1 MPNSYKSVAY
11 STTGSGSNEDV
22 YTCGVVASVVKNLVV
37 YNSSSTTA
45 YAITVKIYKAAS
57 TTSYEINY
65 QSVGARTA
73 WNVLN
78 SDGSINLQNGDKIQV
93 VTSQAGL
100 VVNLSYMESSVS
112 VSGINLSAIADVSDV
127 AATDNQVLTW
137 DSATGLATWE
147 TSVAG
152 GITNVTGTAPIS
164 VSGTTTKNVSISA
177 ATASAAGSMSA
188 DDKAKLNGI
197 ADAADVNQ
205 NAFSNIVTL
214 GFQADGTTAVN
225 LTHAAELT
233 TDTFSVLFLAPLT
246 LTSAGDDS
254 VIVGTTAEANVNADW
269 NAVSGDAQILN
280 KPSLATVAT
289 SGSYSDLTNKPT
301 IVSSVTG
308 TAPIASSGGTTP
320 AISISPA
327 SATDPGSMSSAHWTK
342 LEGIA
347 AGAEVNVN
355 ADWNAVSGDAQ
366 ILNKPSLA
374 AVATSGS
381 YNDLTN
387 KPTIVSSVT
396 GTAPIVSSGGTT
408 PAISID
414 ASSATNAGSMSSDHW
429 TKLEGISAGAE
440 VNQNAFSNIA
450 VSGQT
455 TVAADSKTDT
465 LTLIAGT
472 NVTITTNATNDEV
485 TISSNGGGSTNSF
498 QTIAVSGQSSVVA
511 DSATDTLTLIAGSN
525 ITLTTNAT
533 NDEITIA
540 ASGGGGGTPA
550 GNSGEIQFNS
560 SGSFGASSGLF
571 WDITNGR
578 LGVGLNTGLTNE
590 ITASVADVNGIAS
603 FNTAASS
610 ATAGSNI
617 TVYSNDNAALVSG
630 DRLGAFNFGGSTG
643 VGTIG
648 VGASI
653 QGFSAGTFAPASIP
667 SVMTFSTVPGAA
679 NTLAERMR
687 IFNDGN
693 IAIGETSSLAKLS
706 IRGSG
711 STSGSSSL
719 IIRNA
724 GAGTLFQVRDD
735 GKCVIGTGGVDGAIM
750 LNIRGTTATSA
761 ESALRLWNSNSVTT
775 FQVRNDGAYTFF
787 GGALGLAQTG
797 YTTFS
802 NLTTLRTGDADTLTL
817 GQLCDIVGT
826 LILDL
831 KIKGII
837 AS

>member
-22 YTCGVVASVVKNLVV
+22 YTCGVVASVVKSLVV

-57 TTSYEINY
+57 TTSYEVNY

-73 WNVLN
+73 WNVL
-78 SDGSINLQNGDKIQV
+78 SPDGSINLQNGDKIQV

-152 GITNVTGTAPIS
+152 GITNIVGTSPIAVS
-164 VSGTTTKNVSISA
+164 TSGTTRTISISA
-177 ATASAAGSMSA
+177 ATTGAAGSMSGP
-188 DDKAKLNGI
+188 DKLKLESI
-197 ADAADVNQ
+197 AAGAEVNQ
-205 NAFSNIVTL
+205 NTFANITTV
-214 GFQADGTTAVN
+214 GYQSDGTTVVN
-225 LTHAAELT
+225 QTHAADAKS
-233 TDTFSVLFLAPLT
+233 DTFSLIFSAPLT
-246 LTSAGDDS
+246 LS
-254 VIVGTTAEANVNADW
+254 VSEDTATIGTTAEANVNADW

-308 TAPIASSGGTTP
+308 TAPIVSSEGTTP

-355 ADWNAVSGDAQ
+355 ADWSAVSGDAQ

-374 AVATSGS
+374 TVATSGS

-396 GTAPIVSSGGTT
+396 GTAPIVSSEGTT
-408 PAISID
+408 PAISIN

-429 TKLEGISAGAE
+429 TKLEGVSAGAE

-540 ASGGGGGTPA
+540 ASGGGGGGTPA
-550 GNSGEIQFNS
+550 GNSGEIQFNNG
-560 SGSFGASSGLF
+560 GSFGATSGFF
-571 WDITNGR
+571 WDNTNGR

-590 ITASVADVNGIAS
+590 ITASVANENGIAS
-603 FNTAASS
+603 VNTAASS

-617 TVYSNDNAALVSG
+617 TVYSNDNAALATG

-648 VGASI
+648 TGASI
-653 QGFSAGTFAPASIP
+653 QAFSAGTFAPASIP

-693 IAIGETSSLAKLS
+693 IAIGETGTLAKLS
-706 IRGSG
+706 IRGTG
-711 STSGSSSL
+711 NSTGSSL
-719 IIRNA
+719 IIRNSGTA
-724 GAGTLFQVRDD
+724 TLFQVRDD
-735 GKCVIGTGGVDGAIM
+735 GKCVIGTGGVDATIM
-750 LNIRGTTATSA
+750 LNIRGTTATSS

-775 FQVRNDGAYTFF
+775 FQVRNDGAFAFF
-787 GGALGLAQTG
+787 GGTLGLADSGWTQFT
-797 YTTFS
+797 
-802 NLTTLRTGDADTLTL
+802 NLTTLKTGDANTLTL
-817 GQLCDIVGT
+817 SQLCDIVGT
-826 LILDL
+826 LINALRT
-831 KIKGII
+831 KGII
-837 AS
+837 SV

>member
-11 STTGSGSNEDV
+11 NTTGSGSNEDV
-22 YTCGVVASVVKNLVV
+22 YTCGVVASVVKSLSI

-45 YAITVKIYKAAS
+45 YTITVKLYKAS
-57 TTSYEINY
+57 NTTSYEINY
-65 QSVGARTA
+65 QSIAARTS
-73 WNVLN
+73 WSVIP
-78 SDGSINLQNGDKIQV
+78 SDGAINLQTGDKIQV

-100 VVNLSYMESSVS
+100 VVSLAFLESSVS
-112 VSGINLSAIADVSDV
+112 VSGINLAAISDVSDV

-147 TSVAG
+147 APTASGVS
-152 GITNVTGTAPIS
+152 NVTGTAPIT
-164 VSGTTTKNVSISA
+164 VTGTTTKNVAISA
-177 ATASAAGSMSA
+177 ATTGAAGSMSA
-188 DDKAKLNGI
+188 LDKSKLDSIETG
-197 ADAADVNQ
+197 AEVNQ
-205 NAFSNIVTL
+205 NAFSNIL
-214 GFQADGTTAVN
+214 AAGYAADGVTIVSAS
-225 LTHAAELT
+225 HAADSK
-233 TDTFSVLFLAPLT
+233 TDTYTFTFAAPLT
-246 LTSAGDDS
+246 LAVSEDAIS
-254 VIVGTTAEANVNADW
+254 LGTTAEANVNADW

-374 AVATSGS
+374 TVATSGS

-408 PAISID
+408 PAISIN

-450 VSGQT
+450 VAGQT

-465 LTLIAGT
+465 LTLIAGA

-525 ITLTTNAT
+525 VTLTTNAT

-590 ITASVADVNGIAS
+590 ITASVASVDGIAS

-648 VGASI
+648 TGASI
-653 QGFSAGTFAPASIP
+653 QAFSAGTFAPASIP

-693 IAIGETSSLAKLS
+693 IAIGETGTLAKLS
-706 IRGSG
+706 IRGSSS
-711 STSGSSSL
+711 STSSSSL
-719 IIRNA
+719 IIRNS
-724 GAGTLFQVRDD
+724 GASTLFQVRDD
-735 GKCVIGTGGVDGAIM
+735 GKCVIGTGGVDGTIM

-787 GGALGLAQTG
+787 GGTLGLADTG
-797 YTTFS
+797 WTQFT
-802 NLTTLRTGDADTLTL
+802 NLTTLKTGDANTLTL
-817 GQLCDIVGT
+817 SQLCDIVGT
-826 LILDL
+826 LINALRT
-831 KIKGII
+831 KGII
-837 AS
+837 SV